1 MAKQRAASVRARKK
15 KKLNKDRKVL
25 SAMKKIYEKTRVL
38 VGGIIEKMKRLLS
51 KPFIFEKNKKTK
63 IMLIVRLAIFLV
75 FALVFIFNK
84 DLYYVVKKSGAKK
97 IYFDRIVFLSLISAV
112 SIMLPVVKLNVSERA
127 SYTIQFFMILGGMLA
142 ALGTGESV
150 FRYDWRDLKLTP
162 IIFNLMIMFA
172 IFTVFYLISNRIKFG
187 VLCVYA
193 ITVLFAVVNY
203 YVEKYRGE
211 AISAGD
217 LYTVG
222 TALNVIGDYSIRITW
237 PIFKALWSIPVVFG
251 LLTFLPAEHRRVSG
265 WKRLYYVVPGVVL
278 VIFVFSFFVN
288 SDYPLEQ
295 GIKVKTFNL
304 KKTYKSNGEL
314 LNFVRGF
321 YYMRIFPPEGYS
333 SKAAEELMNTS
344 GYVSDRADYD
354 DGQENP
360 NIIFIMNESLTDF
373 TWFENAQFSEDP
385 MPFIHS
391 LTEQD
396 NAIVGRLDV
405 DVFGGRTAITEYE
418 TITGN
423 SAAFFP
429 ADAVPY
435 ALYVKKLQPSMTW
448 NMRDIGYSGNMAFHP
463 YKANGY
469 SRPRAYPLLGFEKFV
484 ALEDIKGSL
493 TKDDYLR
500 KVVSDSADYKQ
511 LIKLYEETRK
521 TSDDPFYI
529 FNVTMQNHGG
539 YDADFSNFT
548 QTITLS
554 GKASS
559 YKEFK
564 RFVNL
569 MNYSD
574 KAFEELTSYFSNVD
588 EPTIIVMYGDHM
600 PGLGS
605 ALYKE
610 LLGYSK
616 GQAESYKLFSYYRTP
631 LIVWANYDIN
641 KDGRY
646 NERLQNISVNY
657 LSAVIMDIAGLP
669 MTAYQK
675 FLSDMQKEIPSFT
688 QHGYIDKKG
697 VFYEPDNTNSPY
709 YKKWVYRY
717 HMFVHNNQFDE
728 EDRTDSFFMLQS
740 DENAMSK
747 ND

>member
-1 MAKQRAASVRARKK
+1 M
-15 KKLNKDRKVL
+15 
-25 SAMKKIYEKTRVL
+25 
-38 VGGIIEKMKRLLS
+38 
-51 KPFIFEKNKKTK
+51 
-63 IMLIVRLAIFLV
+63 
-75 FALVFIFNK
+75 
-84 DLYYVVKKSGAKK
+84 
-97 IYFDRIVFLSLISAV
+97 
-112 SIMLPVVKLNVSERA
+112 
-127 SYTIQFFMILGGMLA
+127 
-142 ALGTGESV
+142 
-150 FRYDWRDLKLTP
+150 
-162 IIFNLMIMFA
+162 
-172 IFTVFYLISNRIKFG
+172 
-187 VLCVYA
+187 
-193 ITVLFAVVNY
+193 
-203 YVEKYRGE
+203 
-211 AISAGD
+211 
-217 LYTVG
+217 
-222 TALNVIGDYSIRITW
+222 
-237 PIFKALWSIPVVFG
+237 
-251 LLTFLPAEHRRVSG
+251 
-265 WKRLYYVVPGVVL
+265 
-278 VIFVFSFFVN
+278 
-288 SDYPLEQ
+288 
-295 GIKVKTFNL
+295 
-304 KKTYKSNGEL
+304 
-314 LNFVRGF
+314 
-321 YYMRIFPPEGYS
+321 
-333 SKAAEELMNTS
+333 
-344 GYVSDRADYD
+344 
-354 DGQENP
+354 
-360 NIIFIMNESLTDF
+360 
-373 TWFENAQFSEDP
+373 
-385 MPFIHS
+385 
-391 LTEQD
+391 
-396 NAIVGRLDV
+396 
-405 DVFGGRTAITEYE
+405 
-418 TITGN
+418 
-423 SAAFFP
+423 
-429 ADAVPY
+429 
-435 ALYVKKLQPSMTW
+435 
-448 NMRDIGYSGNMAFHP
+448 
-463 YKANGY
+463 
-469 SRPRAYPLLGFEKFV
+469 

-631 LIVWANYDIN
+631 LIVWTNYDIN

-697 VFYEPDNTNSPY
+697 VFYEPDNTTSPY

-740 DENAMSK
+740 DENEMNK